1 MKSYMHVW
9 LFLMLFGVV
18 ATQRTAAADAKNEL
32 EGTWELIY
40 FERDGTEVKLQNHT
54 QAIIAGDKFVVKRG
68 EEVIAAGTSKLDP
81 SKKPKT
87 TVITYTERRDKG
99 KTFKGIYQL
108 DGDKVK
114 FCRPGSPDDDFPTE
128 FKTTPGSGAFISI
141 YTRAKR

>member
-1 MKSYMHVW
+1 VRLVEKTPAV
-9 LFLMLFGVV
+9 GDKQIKTAVIVV
-18 ATQRTAAADAKNEL
+18 VEKRGPPRPPGIADAAEVCL
-32 EGTWELIY
+32 IGEGA
-40 FERDGTEVKLQNHT
+40 V
-54 QAIIAGDKFVVKRG
+54 AGDKFVVKRG

-87 TVITYTERRDKG
+87 TVITYTEGRDKG